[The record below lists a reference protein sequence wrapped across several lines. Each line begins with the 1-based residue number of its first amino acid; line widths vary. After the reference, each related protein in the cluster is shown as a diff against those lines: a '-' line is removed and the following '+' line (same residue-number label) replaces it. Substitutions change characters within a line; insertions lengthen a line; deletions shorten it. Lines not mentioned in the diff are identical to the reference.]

1 MWIYLAVQ
9 RIKTKKE
16 MWPRASGPSSQRVM
30 GLTVPCWDCLHLWF
44 SLRMWERQ
52 KDGTENSREEG
63 QAPLWHPL
71 LGSNK
76 HCPAQMV
83 AHAHSYG
90 QLMANPAC
98 SARVM
103 WLPTATA
110 TSDSWPAASWAY
122 TENVLLLSCRCTR
135 RFTWTVSSFRT
146 MKSSSV
152 SGTDSCPGQSV
163 KTTVGKGGKEYQEG
177 GGFWRLPH
185 GNQDLTTA
193 PWLDQGLFQ
202 ATAEGDL
209 TYFIWPAVW
218 PKMSF
223 RWAPKFGLEKED
235 HFKVCGTKNQDRR
248 YLSTWDPWS
257 LTRARVDPRSQP
269 EGEELTHFWRLHVS
283 LQAICI
289 LLCSHPHRSYW

>member
-1 MWIYLAVQ
+1 
-9 RIKTKKE
+9 
-16 MWPRASGPSSQRVM
+16 
-30 GLTVPCWDCLHLWF
+30 
-44 SLRMWERQ
+44 
-52 KDGTENSREEG
+52 
-63 QAPLWHPL
+63 
-71 LGSNK
+71 
-76 HCPAQMV
+76 
-83 AHAHSYG
+83 
-90 QLMANPAC
+90 
-98 SARVM
+98 M

-223 RWAPKFGLEKED
+223 RWLPSLVLRRRTTSRFVGQRTKTADTYQHETHGVSQEPGLTQGHSQREKSWRISEGYMSPYKPYASCYAVTHTD
-235 HFKVCGTKNQDRR
+235 HTDNLWLFQLVMFFLNSPCLATL
-248 YLSTWDPWS
+248 YISSLS
-257 LTRARVDPRSQP
+257 
-269 EGEELTHFWRLHVS
+269 
-283 LQAICI
+283 
-289 LLCSHPHRSYW
+289 